1 MAEHAHRI
9 SRGDKVNFL
18 RNELKPMLRLASP
31 IVLAELGWS
40 GMAVVDTMMVGRLPA
55 SADAMGAVSLG
66 SILFYSVGI
75 FGTGLMLGLDTLVSN
90 SYGAGKM
97 EDCHRSLVN
106 GVYLSFAA
114 APVLMG
120 AVWLLGRVLPHVGIG
135 TVLLN
140 LALPYMHALNWS
152 MFPLLLYFVFRRYL
166 QGIDQPAP
174 VMFVL
179 LSANLVNVLGN
190 WVFIFGHFG
199 APAMGPTGSGVATSI
214 SRLYMAGVLLGFIFY
229 HDHRNKLGL
238 RSASVHP
245 NFDRISRLA
254 RLGLPA
260 ASQWTVEVSV
270 FAIATSL
277 IGKLGAVPLASHQIA
292 INLASLTYMVPLGIG
307 AAAAVRV
314 GQALGRKDPEGAKHS
329 GWTGIVLGGAFMC
342 CMAIV
347 FWTVPRPIVRLFT
360 PASDVIAMAAKLLFV
375 AAYFQ
380 IFDGLQTVATGALR
394 GMGDTHTAL
403 FCHLLAYWLV
413 GLPLGY
419 YLCFSR
425 GMGATGIWAGL
436 SVALIFIGIA
446 LMYFWSRKVRVL
458 MAGT

>member
-1 MAEHAHRI
+1 M
-9 SRGDKVNFL
+9 
-18 RNELKPMLRLASP
+18 P

-55 SADAMGAVSLG
+55 SAAAMGAVSLG
-66 SILFYSVGI
+66 SILFYAVGI
-75 FGTGLMLGLDTLVSN
+75 FGTGLMLGLDTLVSH

-106 GVYLSFAA
+106 GVYLSLVA
-114 APVLMG
+114 APLLMAG
-120 AVWLLGRVLPHVGIG
+120 VWLVGQLLPHVGIEPS
-135 TVLLN
+135 LLN

-166 QGIDQPAP
+166 QGIDHAAP
-174 VMFVL
+174 VMFAL
-179 LSANLVNVLGN
+179 LSANLVNLLGN

-199 APAMGPTGSGVATSI
+199 IKAMGPTGSGFATSI

-238 RSASVHP
+238 RNTSVQP
-245 NFDRISRLA
+245 NFARISKLA

-292 INLASLTYMVPLGIG
+292 INLASLTYMVPLGIS
-307 AAAAVRV
+307 AATAVRV
-314 GQALGRKDPEGAKHS
+314 GQALGRKEPEGAKHS
-329 GWTGIVLGGAFMC
+329 GWTGIALGGTFMLG
-342 CMAIV
+342 MAVV

-360 PASDVIAMAAKLLFV
+360 PAVDVTAMAAKLLFV

-394 GMGDTHTAL
+394 GTGDTHTAL

-425 GMGATGIWAGL
+425 GMGATGIWVGL

-458 MAGT
+458 MAEA